1 MSPALKR
8 WAILR
13 PYIASNKGE
22 ACGMGSL
29 FFRNPKLAPISS
41 PNVLPLMPNPSS
53 RALTAI
59 AWLILIH
66 SAGAQLAPNDNDAA
80 VRVSVTINPDGS
92 KTVYQF
98 DQPHHQATATTTSAD
113 GKVTGKIRYQIDDAG
128 RFSSGVVFGA
138 DEKFLFR
145 STYKY
150 KADGR
155 LDEETHLGKDDA
167 VINKIVYSYDT
178 AGRHTGYAIVGPDG
192 KLIGKTGPKA
202 TPTATPKKP
211 KVIR

>member
-1 MSPALKR
+1 MTK
-8 WAILR
+8 
-13 PYIASNKGE
+13 K
-22 ACGMGSL
+22 
-29 FFRNPKLAPISS
+29 
-41 PNVLPLMPNPSS
+41 PLLLVPRSGG
-53 RALTAI
+53 RALVVFASLLF
-59 AWLILIH
+59 AV
-66 SAGAQLAPNDNDAA
+66 SAGAQLAPNDNDSA
-80 VRVSVTINPDGS
+80 VRVSVAINPDGS

-98 DQPHHQATATTTSAD
+98 DQPHHQATATTTNAD

-138 DEKFLFR
+138 DEKFLFK

-167 VINKIVYSYDT
+167 VINRIVYSYDT
-178 AGRHTGYAIVGPDG
+178 AGRQTGYAIVGPDG
-192 KLIGKTGPKA
+192 NLIGKTGPKA
-202 TPTATPKKP
+202 TPTTTPKKP